1 MHVHAYMHAYIHTYI
16 HACIHTYTHA
26 CIHTC
31 IHTSHLATH
40 EPAGAHITLRV
51 CVCVCVCLGAWP
63 HEPAGARTCAHI
75 TVGDPRVTLPLS
87 GRGSSGL
94 CPLRSL
100 FSFLFLFPSLSVC
113 ARIAWPA
120 SSSLPSREGTGE
132 RERERKMGNEREER
146 ERELFPSGGGGMVPE
161 DLCVFQLWFRSL
173 FCV

>member
-1 MHVHAYMHAYIHTYI
+1 MNLLAL
-16 HACIHTYTHA
+16 
-26 CIHTC
+26 
-31 IHTSHLATH
+31 TSLS
-40 EPAGAHITLRV
+40 V
-51 CVCVCVCLGAWP
+51 CVCVLTPLSLSRSLSPPPLSLSLSLSRSLSVGARP
-63 HEPAGARTCAHI
+63 HEPAGARTCVHI
-75 TVGDPRVTLPLS
+75 TVCDPRVTLPLS

-161 DLCVFQLWFRSL
+161 DLCVFQL
-173 FCV
+173 